1 MSVNDLFKMEGLF
14 WKTVN
19 YIIFFGCIF
28 ATIGLSIYA
37 ISRFCQN
44 EDITLVKSSTY
55 HSSEE
60 RIYPSI
66 SLCLLPPFIE
76 NEFDKFDDY
85 AINMSSYIKFL
96 EGDIWDARM
105 LEVDYDE
112 VTVSLAKNLL
122 NSYFVTQDDKKREW
136 VPVYYTS
143 FRSSK
148 RKCFTIDAPYIE
160 KELLYYFV
168 MDISNDIFPNGR
180 RSATNEIS
188 TYLHYP
194 GQRLKS
200 YYTLN
205 FDLESRENKPKNYK
219 MEFNINNINVISRRN
234 KAQEQ
239 CVTDWR
245 NYDEFVLR
253 TMMKESGCHPPQWR
267 ETYAWNTSLDLPLC
281 QNTSQMKIFAEQ
293 PTIAKIESLMPPCRS
308 IDRLHYH
315 YHEKENNKDYNL

>member
-1 MSVNDLFKMEGLF
+1 MEGLF
-14 WKTVN
+14 WKTIN
-19 YIIFFGCIF
+19 HIIFFGCIF
-28 ATIGLSIYA
+28 ATIALSVYS

-44 EDITLVKSSTY
+44 EDITLVQSSTY

-85 AINMSSYIKFL
+85 AINMSSYIQFL
-96 EGDIWDARM
+96 EGKIWDARM

-122 NSYFVTQDDKKREW
+122 GSYFVTQDNKKREW

-148 RKCFTIDAPYIE
+148 RKCFTIDAPYID
-160 KELLYYFV
+160 KELLYYFA
-168 MDISNDIFPNGR
+168 MDINNDIFPNGR

-205 FDLESRENKPKNYK
+205 FNWESRENKPKNYK

-234 KAQEQ
+234 KAQES
-239 CVTDWR
+239 CVKDWR
-245 NYDEFVLR
+245 NYDEFVMR
-253 TMMKESGCHPPQWR
+253 TMMTKSGCHPPQWR
-267 ETYAWNTSLDLPLC
+267 ETFAWNTSLDLPLC

-315 YHEKENNKDYNL
+315 YHEKENTKDYNL